1 MQKDKEEGGESEPTT
16 GTVRVCGHYIR
27 GHVESVC
34 HQLAEDPDI
43 RTSFPSNA
51 MVANAGHSIETF
63 DKHYSRPMIPRQKRA
78 FKNHP
83 RSALLSKEEVQL
95 L

>member
-1 MQKDKEEGGESEPTT
+1 MGRVGRGKEFNYTYG
-16 GTVRVCGHYIR
+16 
-27 GHVESVC
+27 SVIDW
-34 HQLAEDPDI
+34 LID
-43 RTSFPSNA
+43 FPPNE